1 MKASMVGLR
10 FKGRYVYNLFGRC
23 AQTERKN
30 RAADYPLALAQLD
43 LGEIEDYS
51 GSSGYHPD
59 GEVDYALVWLKISG
73 WADFKTSIRMKIN
86 TICLSMFGRFFISTS
101 TSEFQVSAIRKHL
114 KFVEKLE
121 GKNAFGHRA

>member
-51 GSSGYHPD
+51 GSAGYHPD

-86 TICLSMFGRFFISTS
+86 TISSLDVRQVLYKHVYFRISGVGDP
-101 TSEFQVSAIRKHL
+101 Q
-114 KFVEKLE
+114 
-121 GKNAFGHRA
+121 AFEVR